1 MNLGQSCPN
10 DFVLGDHAAAAA
22 AAATAA
28 AGTAAVAAAAAAAAA
43 AEMAPAV
50 DWKDALDPARLSR
63 NFGATMAAVRF
74 SEAAGY
80 LAAIA
85 GVAPADGAET
95 APPAA
100 VCVWLLKAVVAAA
113 GCLHL
118 VVRM

>member
-1 MNLGQSCPN
+1 
-10 DFVLGDHAAAAA
+10 
-22 AAATAA
+22 
-28 AGTAAVAAAAAAAAA
+28 
-43 AEMAPAV
+43 MAPAV

-63 NFGATMAAVRF
+63 NFGATTAAVRF

-80 LAAIA
+80 LATIA